1 MGKKI
6 ALDYLLLLGWTCNRR
21 NSQKYNWIIDRERIV
36 VYVTGTMVRSLF
48 VRARPCFTLWSFS
61 LIRKTELWKT
71 NKPPAVRVV
80 EGASAYSIKP
90 PVL

>member
-1 MGKKI
+1 MSRQNEC
-6 ALDYLLLLGWTCNRR
+6 LLV
-21 NSQKYNWIIDRERIV
+21 SFFI
-36 VYVTGTMVRSLF
+36 
-48 VRARPCFTLWSFS
+48 VRAKPCFTLWSFS

-80 EGASAYSIKP
+80 EVASAYSIKP

>member
-1 MGKKI
+1 MENVC
-6 ALDYLLLLGWTCNRR
+6 ALGLESAGAHF
-21 NSQKYNWIIDRERIV
+21 
-36 VYVTGTMVRSLF
+36 F

-71 NKPPAVRVV
+71 NKPPAVLVV
-80 EGASAYSIKP
+80 EVASAYSIKP

>member
-1 MGKKI
+1 MHEII
-6 ALDYLLLLGWTCNRR
+6 AYF
-21 NSQKYNWIIDRERIV
+21 
-36 VYVTGTMVRSLF
+36 F
-48 VRARPCFTLWSFS
+48 VRAKPCFTLWSFS

-80 EGASAYSIKP
+80 EVASAYSIKP

>member
-1 MGKKI
+1 MDAINAIESSMTAK
-6 ALDYLLLLGWTCNRR
+6 RR
-21 NSQKYNWIIDRERIV
+21 ETVNIEAVSSPFFN
-36 VYVTGTMVRSLF
+36 F
-48 VRARPCFTLWSFS
+48 VRAKPCFTVWSFS

-80 EGASAYSIKP
+80 EVASAYSIKP

>member
-1 MGKKI
+1 MIKGLQVRLLKS
-6 ALDYLLLLGWTCNRR
+6 ALAGFF
-21 NSQKYNWIIDRERIV
+21 V
-36 VYVTGTMVRSLF
+36 
-48 VRARPCFTLWSFS
+48 VRAKPCFTVWSFS

-80 EGASAYSIKP
+80 EVASAYSIKP

>member
-1 MGKKI
+1 MK
-6 ALDYLLLLGWTCNRR
+6 LL
-21 NSQKYNWIIDRERIV
+21 SEQKERIQIHEKHGFV
-36 VYVTGTMVRSLF
+36 SVLF

-80 EGASAYSIKP
+80 EVASAYSIKP